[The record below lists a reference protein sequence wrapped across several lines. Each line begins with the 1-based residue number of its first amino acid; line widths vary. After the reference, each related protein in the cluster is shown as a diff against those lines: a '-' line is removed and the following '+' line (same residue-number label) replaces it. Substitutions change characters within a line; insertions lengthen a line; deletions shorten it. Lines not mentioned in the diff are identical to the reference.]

1 MMHCVSKKGH
11 SSFHF
16 TSYSFTLKLSPCTIH
31 THPVAESVNNLLF
44 LVQLGCV
51 CNLFFTA
58 STSLYIYERVYTPA
72 HVFALGALD
81 GESGEDEV
89 VVNLINVLQ
98 ECVNSFLR

>member
-1 MMHCVSKKGH
+1 MCEKGTL
-11 SSFHF
+11 FF
-16 TSYSFTLKLSPCTIH
+16 TSHPIPSLKSYLRAPYTQ
-31 THPVAESVNNLLF
+31 PVAESVNNLLF

-58 STSLYIYERVYTPA
+58 PPSLYNVYIEERVYTPA

-81 GESGEDEV
+81 GEREREDEV